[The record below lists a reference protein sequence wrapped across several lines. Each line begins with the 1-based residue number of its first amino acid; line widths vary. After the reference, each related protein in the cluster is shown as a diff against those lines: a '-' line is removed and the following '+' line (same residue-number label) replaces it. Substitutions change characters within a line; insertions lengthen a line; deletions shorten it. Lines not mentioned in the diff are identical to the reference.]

1 MSVGWPMP
9 LRAND
14 LCVALPR
21 LRRYARLLTDDPRRA
36 DDLVAMTLARARRP
50 TFRSPPGR
58 TPESGLLALLRAI
71 FVEQFANPQEV
82 RPLPYDRRPLDAA
95 SDANPSS
102 TEDTLAR
109 LFCLP
114 LEQREVLVLVAVERM
129 SYDEV
134 ATLLAMPVATV
145 LTRLA
150 RAREA
155 LRVHDVDRR
164 TNPRTIG

>member
-1 MSVGWPMP
+1 
-9 LRAND
+9 
-14 LCVALPR
+14 
-21 LRRYARLLTDDPRRA
+21 
-36 DDLVAMTLARARRP
+36 
-50 TFRSPPGR
+50 
-58 TPESGLLALLRAI
+58 
-71 FVEQFANPQEV
+71 VERFANPQEV
-82 RPLPYDRRPLDAA
+82 RPLPSDRRPLDAA